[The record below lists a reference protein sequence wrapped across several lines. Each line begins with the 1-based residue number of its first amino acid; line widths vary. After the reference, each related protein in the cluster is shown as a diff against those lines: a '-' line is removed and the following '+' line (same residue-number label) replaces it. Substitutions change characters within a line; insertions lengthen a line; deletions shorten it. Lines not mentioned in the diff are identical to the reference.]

1 MQKRV
6 KLSVI
11 KGNHINGVY
20 GFMINSCPLTIQCE
34 QTDIFQEENN
44 IIIFPET
51 IDNKRE
57 IYTIIVQNIVDDK
70 VSFKKEKK
78 IDDIFFKNHYLEF
91 SHTFSIAEINIENEL
106 KYKTLATNINRQE
119 LNSTASRLKE
129 VFSRDEVENREI
141 ITFLIDINSK
151 LDEILYLLKP
161 KENIEGAEQYLSLI
175 LSEEGIV
182 FACKKELISE
192 KIFVYTTI
200 RDSGGFFSFAA
211 ICTVEKLMDSD
222 GYIIYKGLFSDLNFD
237 TRDKIIK
244 YIFRLER
251 EMLTEAN
258 K

>member
-11 KGNHINGVY
+11 KDNLINAVY
-20 GFMINSCPLTIQCE
+20 GVMVNSNPLTIHIE
-34 QTDIFQEENN
+34 QVDILQDNS

-51 IDNKRE
+51 IDNKRNIYILAVKE
-57 IYTIIVQNIVDDK
+57 IIENNAV
-70 VSFKKEKK
+70 FEKINN
-78 IDDIFFKNHYLEF
+78 IDDIFFKNHYIEF
-91 SHTFSIAEINIENEL
+91 SHTFSIAEINNENEV
-106 KYKTLATNINRQE
+106 KYRTLAANINRQE

-161 KENIEGAEQYLSLI
+161 KENIAGAEEYLSLI
-175 LSEEGIV
+175 LSDEGFL
-182 FACKKELISE
+182 FACQKEIKCE

-211 ICTVEKLMDSD
+211 ISMVEKIMVSGD
-222 GYIIYKGLFSDLNFD
+222 YIIYKGIFTDMSFD
-237 TRDKIIK
+237 TQDKIIK

-251 EMLTEAN
+251 EMLKEAN